1 MYYVLFTKI
10 MQGTGKTSGT
20 ALQKNV
26 LQNLWLK
33 PYIDTIT
40 KSFYDLLSK
49 TELLHRYFSRI
60 LITAIATIV

>member
-1 MYYVLFTKI
+1 MHYVLFTKI
-10 MQGTGKTSGT
+10 IQGTDSTSGT

-26 LQNLWLK
+26 LKNLWLK

-40 KSFYDLLSK
+40 KSFYDLLSN

>member
-10 MQGTGKTSGT
+10 IQGTDTTSGT

-26 LQNLWLK
+26 LKNLWLK
-33 PYIDTIT
+33 SYIDTIT
-40 KSFYDLLSK
+40 KSFYELLSK

-60 LITAIATIV
+60 LVTAIATIV